1 MSYKWDDLLKVKN
14 VEINKK
20 SGNKFYLYEK
30 MFELTPEA
38 GEFVSRRVYG
48 LGRSRQTVFKQI
60 LNRADFEF

>member
-1 MSYKWDDLLKVKN
+1 M
-14 VEINKK
+14 

-30 MFELTPEA
+30 MFELTPEE

-60 LNRADFEF
+60 LHRVRL